1 MSYQIE
7 FISSNIDTIKEG
19 VVLKSGHDD
28 ILLKYMYHRSL
39 QTYIQAAN
47 MLYI

>member
-28 ILLKYMYHRSL
+28 ILLKYMHRSL